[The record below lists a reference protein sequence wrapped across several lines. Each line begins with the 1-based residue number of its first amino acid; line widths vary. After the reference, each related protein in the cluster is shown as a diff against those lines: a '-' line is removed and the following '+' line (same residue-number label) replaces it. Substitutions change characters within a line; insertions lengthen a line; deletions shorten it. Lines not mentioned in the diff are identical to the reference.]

1 MNTTFLCFTL
11 KNKPLYNVLTG
22 SLVGKQ
28 VSLGFFPEAVL
39 FARILFSACALS
51 LFFAAP
57 AHAKDP
63 YSDIISELRI
73 GFLSH
78 DVKDFV
84 VPFTSRDEDGLDLN
98 GEVLFQSPGFL
109 SFVGS
114 PRPNLGVSINTAG
127 DTSMAYAGMMWQYDF
142 DFGLFAGMNL
152 GFAVHNGT
160 LDNYKLDPTHE
171 SVKRLGTRVLFH
183 LAPEIGYRFESGY
196 GVSLYWSHISNGQM
210 LGSATNEGIDSVGVR
225 FSYKLDDK

>member
-78 DVKDFV
+78 
-84 VPFTSRDEDGLDLN
+84 N